1 MSIIELRFLILAQ
14 LGIDIVLILV
24 FIMVIRRLRS
34 FNKSKSFVET
44 IKTFQS
50 FVSDADKIADQFNEQ
65 LTEKHEAIKRL
76 NEQLDKRIGS
86 LNILLNRADIMLSS
100 KGEEVVGHNNR
111 DNVSNNNASNNHAS
125 NNHQTEIIRMA
136 KEGCRL
142 EEIAGRLSIPKGE
155 VKLVLDLKKTFYQ
168 SDKK

>member
-1 MSIIELRFLILAQ
+1 MSIIELKFLILAQ
-14 LGIDIVLILV
+14 LGIDIVFILV
-24 FIMVIRRLRS
+24 FIMVILRLRS
-34 FNKSKSFVET
+34 FNKSKSFAKT
-44 IKTFQS
+44 IGTFQS

-65 LTEKHEAIKRL
+65 LTEKHQVIKRL

-100 KGEEVVGHNNR
+100 SGGEVVGHNNR
-111 DNVSNNNASNNHAS
+111 DNAS
-125 NNHQTEIIRMA
+125 NNHQTEIIRME
-136 KEGCRL
+136 KEGCKL
-142 EEIAGRLSIPKGE
+142 EEIASRLSIPKGE

>member
-34 FNKSKSFVET
+34 FNQSKSFVKT

-65 LTEKHEAIKRL
+65 LTEKHQVIKRL

-100 KGEEVVGHNNR
+100 EGEDVPGHNNR
-111 DNVSNNNASNNHAS
+111 DNAS

-136 KEGCRL
+136 KEGCKL
-142 EEIAGRLSIPKGE
+142 EEISGRLSIPKGE
-155 VKLVLDLKKTFYQ
+155 VKLVLDLKKTFSQ